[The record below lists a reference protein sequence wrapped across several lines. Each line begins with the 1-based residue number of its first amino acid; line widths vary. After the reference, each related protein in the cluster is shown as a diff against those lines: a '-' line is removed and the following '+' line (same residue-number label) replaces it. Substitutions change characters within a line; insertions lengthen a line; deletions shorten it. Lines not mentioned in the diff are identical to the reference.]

1 VTRPSADGWLEQRLR
16 LRRRPVGW
24 PQLLQ
29 WLLHDPDHGYYGAG
43 HVRFGSEGDF
53 VTSPTLGPAFAELL
67 ARQLLPLFDGLADR
81 DAGPLALIEWGPG
94 EGDLAV
100 QLRGALERLDPP
112 WLDRLMLVLQEASPA
127 LRRRQR
133 QRLTDA
139 GWPQVPEG
147 APPPRQGVVLANEL
161 FDALPVE
168 RFQLADGG
176 WRRLQVSLDG
186 DGRLQEVPGP
196 PLSASLLRQLAALGL
211 PADGGGRPPGWTS
224 EWCPALTPCLRRMRR
239 GLERGWLLAID
250 YALSARQLY
259 APWRDGGTLL
269 AVQGQRA
276 GADLLRAPGRQDLSA
291 HVCLDAMALAADRS
305 GWHWHGSVLQGEALL
320 GLGLAAELSA
330 LSGADA
336 GSLAT
341 RLQRREELLRLVDP
355 HLLGGFHWMLLQT
368 EPADTLEGGAV
379 RIWPGWSA

>member
-1 VTRPSADGWLEQRLR
+1 MTRPCADGWLEQRLR
-16 LRRRPVGW
+16 RRGRPVGW

-43 HVRFGSEGDF
+43 HVRFGPDGDF
-53 VTSPTLGPAFAELL
+53 VTSPTLGTAFAGLL
-67 ARQLLPLFDGLADR
+67 ARQLLPLFDGLAAA

-100 QLRGALERLDPP
+100 QLRGALEQLDPP
-112 WLDRLMLVLQEASPA
+112 WLERLTLVLQEASPA
-127 LRRRQR
+127 LRRRQH
-133 QRLTDA
+133 QRLKAA
-139 GWPQVPEG
+139 GWPLVTAAAA
-147 APPPRQGVVLANEL
+147 APRRGVVLANEL

-168 RFQLADGG
+168 RFQLADDG
-176 WRRLQVSLDG
+176 WRRLQVTLDAEG
-186 DGRLQEVPGP
+186 GLQEVPGP

-211 PADGGGRPPGWTS
+211 PADGGGRPVGWTS
-224 EWCPALTPCLRRMRR
+224 EWCPALAPCLRRMRR
-239 GLERGWLLAID
+239 GLDLGWLLAID
-250 YALSARQLY
+250 YALTADRLY

-269 AVQGQRA
+269 AVQDQRA
-276 GADLLRAPGRQDLSA
+276 GADLLRDPGRQDLTA
-291 HVCLDAMALAADRS
+291 HVCLDAMALAAGRS
-305 GWHWHGSVLQGEALL
+305 GWHWHGSALQGEALL
-320 GLGLAAELSA
+320 GLGLAGELSA
-330 LSGADA
+330 LSGAEA

-368 EPADTLEGGAV
+368 EPAEALAGKAI